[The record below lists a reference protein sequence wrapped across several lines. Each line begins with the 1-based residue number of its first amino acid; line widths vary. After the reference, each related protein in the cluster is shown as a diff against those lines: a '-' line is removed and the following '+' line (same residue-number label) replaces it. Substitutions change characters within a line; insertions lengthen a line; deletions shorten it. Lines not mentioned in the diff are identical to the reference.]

1 MKVKL
6 EEAHLHRGGITPYG
20 VNYSLQRALVLKQFQ
35 ITVSAIHVIYY
46 YYCCFSLMQ
55 LLYSGVYAKQ
65 DLILISLVLFVDY
78 SLSKVTYQL
87 GRKFFSENLAGFVA
101 KITGMK
107 A

>member
-1 MKVKL
+1 MWSKL
-6 EEAHLHRGGITPYG
+6 LSPESSSTKTIS
-20 VNYSLQRALVLKQFQ
+20 NY
-35 ITVSAIHVIYY
+35 TVSAIHVIYY

-65 DLILISLVLFVDY
+65 DLILLSLVLFVDY
-78 SLSKVTYQL
+78 WLSKVTYQL
-87 GRKFFSENLAGFVA
+87 GRKFFSEKVAGFVP

>member
-1 MKVKL
+1 MWSKL
-6 EEAHLHRGGITPYG
+6 LSTGSSSTKTIS
-20 VNYSLQRALVLKQFQ
+20 NY
-35 ITVSAIHVIYY
+35 TVSAIVCY
-46 YYCCFSLMQ
+46 YYCCFSFMQ
-55 LLYSGVYAKQ
+55 LLYSSVYAKQ

-87 GRKFFSENLAGFVA
+87 GRKFFSENVAGFVA

>member
-1 MKVKL
+1 MWSKL
-6 EEAHLHRGGITPYG
+6 LSPESSSTKTIS
-20 VNYSLQRALVLKQFQ
+20 NY
-35 ITVSAIHVIYY
+35 TVSAIVCY
-46 YYCCFSLMQ
+46 YYCCFSFMQ
-55 LLYSGVYAKQ
+55 LLYSSVCAKQ

-87 GRKFFSENLAGFVA
+87 GRKFFSEKVAGFVA

>member
-1 MKVKL
+1 MWSKL
-6 EEAHLHRGGITPYG
+6 LSPESSTTKTIS
-20 VNYSLQRALVLKQFQ
+20 NY
-35 ITVSAIHVIYY
+35 TVSAIVCY
-46 YYCCFSLMQ
+46 YYCCFSFMQ
-55 LLYSGVYAKQ
+55 LLYSSVCAKQ

>member
-1 MKVKL
+1 MWSKL
-6 EEAHLHRGGITPYG
+6 LSPESSSTKTIS
-20 VNYSLQRALVLKQFQ
+20 NY
-35 ITVSAIHVIYY
+35 TVSAIVCY
-46 YYCCFSLMQ
+46 YYCCFSFMQ
-55 LLYSGVYAKQ
+55 LLYSSVYAKQ

-87 GRKFFSENLAGFVA
+87 GRKFFPEKVAGFVA

>member
-1 MKVKL
+1 MWSKL
-6 EEAHLHRGGITPYG
+6 LSPESSTTKTIS
-20 VNYSLQRALVLKQFQ
+20 NY
-35 ITVSAIHVIYY
+35 TVSAIVCY
-46 YYCCFSLMQ
+46 YYCCFSFMQ
-55 LLYSGVYAKQ
+55 LLYSSVCAKQ

-78 SLSKVTYQL
+78 SLSKVTYQP

>member
-1 MKVKL
+1 
-6 EEAHLHRGGITPYG
+6 
-20 VNYSLQRALVLKQFQ
+20 
-35 ITVSAIHVIYY
+35 
-46 YYCCFSLMQ
+46 MQ

-87 GRKFFSENLAGFVA
+87 GRKFFSEKVAGFVA

>member
-1 MKVKL
+1 MWSKL
-6 EEAHLHRGGITPYG
+6 LSSESSSTKTIS
-20 VNYSLQRALVLKQFQ
+20 NY
-35 ITVSAIHVIYY
+35 TVSAIVCY
-46 YYCCFSLMQ
+46 YYCCFSFMQ
-55 LLYSGVYAKQ
+55 LLYSSVCAKQ

>member
-1 MKVKL
+1 MWSKL
-6 EEAHLHRGGITPYG
+6 LSSESSSTKTIS
-20 VNYSLQRALVLKQFQ
+20 NY
-35 ITVSAIHVIYY
+35 TVSAIHVIYY
-46 YYCCFSLMQ
+46 YYCCFSFMQ
-55 LLYSGVYAKQ
+55 LLYSSVYAEQ

-87 GRKFFSENLAGFVA
+87 GRKFFSETVAGFLA

>member
-1 MKVKL
+1 MWSKL
-6 EEAHLHRGGITPYG
+6 LSPESSTTETIS
-20 VNYSLQRALVLKQFQ
+20 NY
-35 ITVSAIHVIYY
+35 TVSAIVCY
-46 YYCCFSLMQ
+46 YYCCFSFMQ

-87 GRKFFSENLAGFVA
+87 GRKFFSEKVAGFVA

-107 A
+107 S

>member
-6 EEAHLHRGGITPYG
+6 EEVHLHREGITPCG
-20 VNYSLQRALVLKQFQ
+20 VNYSLQRALLLKQFQ
-35 ITVSAIHVIYY
+35 ITQFQLL
-46 YYCCFSLMQ
+46 YCCFSFMQ
-55 LLYSGVYAKQ
+55 LLYSSVYAKQ

-87 GRKFFSENLAGFVA
+87 GRKFFSEKVAGFVA

>member
-1 MKVKL
+1 MWSKL
-6 EEAHLHRGGITPYG
+6 LSSESSSTKTIS
-20 VNYSLQRALVLKQFQ
+20 NY
-35 ITVSAIHVIYY
+35 TVSAIVC
-46 YYCCFSLMQ
+46 YYCCCFSFMQ
-55 LLYSGVYAKQ
+55 LLYSSVYAKQ

-87 GRKFFSENLAGFVA
+87 GRKFFPEKVAGFVP